1 MMGDLY
7 ISSAEKEALKTIDS
21 DALDL
26 AIRECVRSVTPS
38 QLYGFNL
45 VSCGLYVSNKLREF
59 QKSVNA
65 HSRAKSSKKRDETAE
80 SMRRAADDLT
90 YAVQQMQQRMEEE
103 EKDNLLF
110 QVDDHI
116 FQPLHYSDRL
126 EVRLG
131 YQWRKN
137 TADDWTYGTITF
149 LYTPDLSPDYSFP
162 LPKRK
167 PSAAKLAQER
177 QEKLRSEWEHLKLL
191 SLHSLRDF
199 FRGGG
204 NGNDVPKSYTVTTDP
219 YSRSL
224 NNFSAHFWRQSAT

>member
-1 MMGDLY
+1 MGDLY
-7 ISSAEKEALKTIDS
+7 ISSAEREALKNLDS
-21 DALDL
+21 DELDI
-26 AIRECVRSVTPS
+26 AIRECVHSVTLS

-45 VSCGLYVSNKLREF
+45 ESCGLYVSNKLRDF
-59 QKSVNA
+59 QKSVDA
-65 HSRAKSSKKRDETAE
+65 HSRAKSSKKRDETDE

-90 YAVQQMQQRMEEE
+90 HAVQQMQQRMEEE

-116 FQPLHYSDRL
+116 FQPFHYGDRL

-137 TADDWTYGTITF
+137 TADNWTYGSITF

-177 QEKLRSEWEHLKLL
+177 QEKLRREWEHLKLL
-191 SLHSLRDF
+191 SLHSLRNF
-199 FRGGG
+199 FREGGIG
-204 NGNDVPKSYTVTTDP
+204 SDIPKTYQVTLDT
-219 YSRSL
+219 YGRGL
-224 NNFSAHFWRQSAT
+224 NNFSADFWR